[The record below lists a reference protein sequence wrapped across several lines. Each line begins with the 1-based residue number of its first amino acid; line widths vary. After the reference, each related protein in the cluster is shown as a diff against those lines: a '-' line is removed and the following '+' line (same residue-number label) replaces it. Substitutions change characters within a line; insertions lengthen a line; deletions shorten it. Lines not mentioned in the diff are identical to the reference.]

1 MQSSNRATELEEKAA
16 ALQSKLDKANRK
28 ISINEIH
35 NESYILERDEA
46 LNTVS
51 AQRKRIERLEAEL
64 ADVRKGQS
72 SRPADSRKSD
82 GDNIHSRE
90 QYKAQIEELSSLR
103 ISNAM
108 IEEQNQDLQED
119 VVKLQQ
125 LVETLQGDNHI
136 LESEYKLII
145 EEKQTLRQD
154 NLSLERQNEK
164 YYQDTKMLQ
173 QKNSQ
178 LERRVNDLQDDN
190 SRLLKLID
198 SDHADAGTATLEVQD
213 LRDRLEKKNKELAAE
228 NAQLQ
233 HQMARLQ
240 ADHASKRLAFE
251 QEKQRLEE
259 DKEYLQ
265 AQIERIGKRFERVVQ
280 QAADKDAE
288 FEEKQSSLTQQLQEI
303 VNREA
308 ALASRLKESADQE
321 STLQRDVQRKNEAI
335 EEAQRIT
342 REIRNF
348 KAAATKPAKVTR
360 IVEPSTSR
368 IRSTTSDMSL
378 RNTAS
383 QMDMMMEDDYT
394 QQLELTRGSD
404 FASAMAKADMD
415 RLRDALRQ
423 GRAGGRQQNITE
435 DELDE
440 QDPDTADEL
449 SRSLPPFNLDN
460 HFNESPLRKA
470 RPANAKSTASAS
482 KRMPSGIL
490 KNTQHTRRPSEQDTG
505 RFSVKSAMSG
515 MSLPSQTSHSN
526 ATNSRRHS
534 ETDRFDVDADDHMTS
549 ALFMDDITLD
559 TRRRMNDQDTAK
571 KQVPSLS
578 RDAKRVLDDLCH
590 DHDCSN
596 CMVCTRIRGHRH
608 NSSKDSGT
616 GKVTVR
622 VDKPVPVSERI
633 QNTKTG
639 DDSRYEDQPT
649 LRPSRN
655 PADAL
660 ATVLKHLEDELEHIK
675 ANAAKKSA
683 MYNSFD
689 PSFGK
694 RQRKQ
699 LNAEIQRLLRM
710 QEMKME
716 QIYQLYDVVEGQK
729 RSGQEMSMDELE
741 ITMMSIQCK
750 DDTWDGI
757 MD

>member
-1 MQSSNRATELEEKAA
+1 MTELEEKAA

-46 LNTVS
+46 LNAVA

-64 ADVRKGQS
+64 AEARKGQS
-72 SRPADSRKSD
+72 SRHADSRKNE
-82 GDNIHSRE
+82 GENMHSRE
-90 QYKAQIEELSSLR
+90 EFKAQIEELSSLR
-103 ISNAM
+103 NSNAM
-108 IEEQNQDLQED
+108 IQEQNQDLQED
-119 VVKLQQ
+119 VGKLQQ
-125 LVETLQGDNHI
+125 LVETLQGDNHV

-190 SRLLKLID
+190 SRLLRLID

-213 LRDRLEKKNKELAAE
+213 LRDRLERKNKELAAE

-233 HQMARLQ
+233 QQMARLQ

-265 AQIERIGKRFERVVQ
+265 TQIERISKRFERVVQ

-308 ALASRLKESADQE
+308 ALATRLQESADQE

-348 KAAATKPAKVTR
+348 KTATTKPAKVTR

-378 RNTAS
+378 RHTAS
-383 QMDMMMEDDYT
+383 QTDMMMEDDYT
-394 QQLELTRGSD
+394 QQLELSQGSD
-404 FASAMAKADMD
+404 FASALAKADMD

-423 GRAGGRQQNITE
+423 NRSGGRQQNITE

-440 QDPDTADEL
+440 HDPDTADEL
-449 SRSLPPFNLDN
+449 SRSLPLLNLDD
-460 HFNESPLRKA
+460 HLNESPPRKA
-470 RPANAKSTASAS
+470 RAANAKSPASAS

-490 KNTQHTRRPSEQDTG
+490 KNTQHARHPSEQDTG
-505 RFSVKSAMSG
+505 RFSVKSGMSG

-526 ATNSRRHS
+526 ATNSRRRS
-534 ETDRFDVDADDHMTS
+534 EADRFDVDADDHMTS

-559 TRRRMNDQDTAK
+559 TRRRMNDQETTK

-578 RDAKRVLDDLCH
+578 RDAKRVLDGLCH

-596 CMVCTRIRGHRH
+596 CMVCTRIKGHKH
-608 NSSKDSGT
+608 DNTKDSRT

-622 VDKPVPVSERI
+622 VERPVPVSERMP
-633 QNTKTG
+633 NTKTR
-639 DDSRYEDQPT
+639 DDARYDDQPT

-699 LNAEIQRLLRM
+699 LNGDIQRLLRM

-716 QIYQLYDVVEGQK
+716 QIYQLYDVVEGQR